1 MTDLA
6 GPQVLDDVSKPLA
19 SISCRLWLFYIDCKF
34 YMAFRNWAVL
44 MLKCNMTSRK
54 VRMVF
59 ALYWEKPRKAK
70 GASWQAFLRFLVL
83 VYNFGLT
90 VEKRTNVSK
99 LECLMGPYLN
109 PGRAI
114 QNITRNVNAILGF
127 LPTSTW
133 IVALK
138 WRNLFTENIL
148 EYCVRDLSL
157 GWEGGDGLHFWRP
170 PVKWNWSNA

>member
-6 GPQVLDDVSKPLA
+6 GPQVLDDVSKALA

-70 GASWQAFLRFLVL
+70 GASWQAFLRLVL

-90 VEKRTNVSK
+90 VERRTNGNWNVWWVRTWTLDVLFKTLLGMWMLFWVSILPVPELWPWNEGIFLRK
-99 LECLMGPYLN
+99 TYWNIAYETSLCV
-109 PGRAI
+109 GR
-114 QNITRNVNAILGF
+114 
-127 LPTSTW
+127 
-133 IVALK
+133 
-138 WRNLFTENIL
+138 
-148 EYCVRDLSL
+148 
-157 GWEGGDGLHFWRP
+157 EGTVCIFGARR
-170 PVKWNWSNA
+170 